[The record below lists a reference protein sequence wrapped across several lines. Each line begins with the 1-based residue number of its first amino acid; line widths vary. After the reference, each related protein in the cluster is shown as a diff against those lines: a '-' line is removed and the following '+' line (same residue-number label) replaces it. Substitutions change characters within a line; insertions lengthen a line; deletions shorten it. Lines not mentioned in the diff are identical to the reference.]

1 VAEPIRLS
9 RIQLLVL
16 MVGVL
21 VTAFLGVVAG
31 SRFVQRERRPD
42 AVALPKTLLEQGEL
56 FPDSTFVALDGR
68 RTRLSTLLEGKRSLL
83 VFLST
88 ECGACELLTSRFN
101 QDYPRVGSEFGLVGI
116 SFESMSTLVRSQK
129 DMAFPLVCD
138 SLRIFTDRYKIA
150 SYPTVIGLD
159 EKKRI
164 AFIDAGYRE
173 GRGLGDYLKKL

>member
-1 VAEPIRLS
+1 MAGHL
-9 RIQLLVL
+9 QLTRTQVLVL
-16 MVGVL
+16 MTGVL
-21 VTAFLGVVAG
+21 VTAFLGVIAG
-31 SRFVQRERRPD
+31 SRFVQLERRQD
-42 AVALPKTLLEQGEL
+42 AVKAPKILLEQGEF

-68 RTRLSTLLEGKRSLL
+68 RTNVFSLLEGKRSLL

-101 QDYPRVGSEFGLVGI
+101 RDYPRVGSGYGLIGI
-116 SFESMSTLVRSQK
+116 SFEPMPTLVRSQK
-129 DMAFPLVCD
+129 DMAFPLLCD
-138 SLRIFTDRYKIA
+138 SLGKFTDRYKIV

-173 GRGLGDYLKKL
+173 GRGLGDYLRKL